1 MRLLRAGNNAVALDI
16 VATASPGAPQL
27 RMASDADQM
36 ALVPAARADGRRAL
50 VVALLANFERDFPQ
64 SRFLA
69 RVPAL
74 RGVRATGALAVP
86 PAADAA
92 GAAAAALPVRSAR
105 PYSATNWSWRFPCCG
120 DGLRPCSSRC
130 SCPSSRCALR
140 KPRPPGTAPR
150 RRRPTPGWK
159 PCARSCVRC
168 TGCRDSATVDA
179 TANSKLELPGGYV
192 FLNAADTKKFNELNE
207 NLGTDKEVMFAPED
221 LHWSAFLT
229 FDDEGYVKDD
239 EKIDAPALL
248 KALQEN
254 TEAANEERKRRGWG
268 ALHIVGW
275 SQEPKYNATTK
286 RLEWATLLRSDNG
299 EGINYFTKILGRRG
313 VTTVVL
319 AAAPGDLADASAS
332 LNATLEG
339 YTFNPGH
346 TYAEWVPG
354 DKVAEYGLAGLI
366 IGGGAAA
373 AAKAGL
379 LKGLWVH
386 RRGLAAGWKLIV
398 VAAVAV
404 AGFFRRLFGRK
415 DREAD
420 RTDHGAV
427 ARRRSGARLPA
438 RFDALPVPR
447 RGRAARAAAASPRC
461 RSARARSSAGA
472 GRSCRTRSRRTGRS
486 SGCSSNSPRRPLPRR
501 RRPTSMRRCAQRSPR
516 SPRPRPVGGLR
527 APLGRRGARR
537 AARRKR
543 HRVPPRRGLRLAAD
557 AGGRRPGAARPRRA
571 RPRHGRSPRH
581 GRDRA

>member
-1 MRLLRAGNNAVALDI
+1 MLRRWIAALLITLFLPLVALRAEETAPAGDGPATEAADPGMEAL
-16 VATASPGAPQL
+16 
-27 RMASDADQM
+27 
-36 ALVPAARADGRRAL
+36 RAKLRAL
-50 VVALLANFERDFPQ
+50 HWVQGP
-64 SRFLA
+64 
-69 RVPAL
+69 
-74 RGVRATGALAVP
+74 
-86 PAADAA
+86 
-92 GAAAAALPVRSAR
+92 
-105 PYSATNWSWRFPCCG
+105 
-120 DGLRPCSSRC
+120 
-130 SCPSSRCALR
+130 
-140 KPRPPGTAPR
+140 
-150 RRRPTPGWK
+150 
-159 PCARSCVRC
+159 
-168 TGCRDSATVDA
+168 ATVDA

-379 LKGLWVH
+379 LKGLWKFIVAAF
-386 RRGLAAGWKLIV
+386 AAGWKLIV

-415 DREAD
+415 DREA
-420 RTDHGAV
+420 
-427 ARRRSGARLPA
+427 
-438 RFDALPVPR
+438 
-447 RGRAARAAAASPRC
+447 
-461 RSARARSSAGA
+461 
-472 GRSCRTRSRRTGRS
+472 
-486 SGCSSNSPRRPLPRR
+486 
-501 RRPTSMRRCAQRSPR
+501 
-516 SPRPRPVGGLR
+516 
-527 APLGRRGARR
+527 
-537 AARRKR
+537 
-543 HRVPPRRGLRLAAD
+543 
-557 AGGRRPGAARPRRA
+557 
-571 RPRHGRSPRH
+571 
-581 GRDRA
+581 